1 MTIKVYRLTIVHR
14 AQKWIAV
21 LRFRGRDHLRAGR
34 NALSKAMPGFT
45 LPSKSRLPRFL
56 AAITLFCLLVSDF
69 AFAAETPSGLPLPRF
84 VTTRSTPINV
94 RVGPGLKY
102 DVVWVY
108 KVAGTPVEI
117 IQEFDVWR
125 KIRDFD
131 GSEGWVHQNML
142 TGGRA
147 GYVGAWLTEPQVPLR
162 VSAADDAGIAA
173 WLVPGFPVKISS
185 CGGGW
190 CSVSAT
196 DHPETGRPAT
206 YSGYLP
212 EADLWGV
219 YKGESF
225 D

>member
-1 MTIKVYRLTIVHR
+1 
-14 AQKWIAV
+14 
-21 LRFRGRDHLRAGR
+21 
-34 NALSKAMPGFT
+34 MPIPGSADFA
-45 LPSKSRLPRFL
+45 RFL
-56 AAITLFCLLVSDF
+56 RPILFALLAAFPAAAPSLVI
-69 AFAAETPSGLPLPRF
+69 AAETPSGLPLPRF

-102 DVVWVY
+102 DVLWVY

-147 GYVGAWLTEPQVPLR
+147 GYVGNWLTDPQVPLR
-162 VSAADDAGIAA
+162 VSAAPDSGIAA
-173 WLVPGFPVKISS
+173 WLVPGFPVRISS
-185 CGGGW
+185 CDGGW
-190 CSVSAT
+190 CAVSAT
-196 DHPETGRPAT
+196 DHPESGRPAT
-206 YSGYLP
+206 YSGYMP
-212 EADLWGV
+212 ETALWGV